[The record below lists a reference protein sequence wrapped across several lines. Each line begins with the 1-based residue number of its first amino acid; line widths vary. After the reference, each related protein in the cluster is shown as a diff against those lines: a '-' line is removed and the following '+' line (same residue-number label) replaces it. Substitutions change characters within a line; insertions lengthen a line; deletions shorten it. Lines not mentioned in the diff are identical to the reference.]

1 MNVTYD
7 ASVDAAYIQIA
18 SSRGGVETILVDDH
32 VAVDID
38 SERRVVGVEILDASS
53 RLDLE
58 DLKSFDFE
66 VYGEQS
72 VYDRHR
78 DAATVRDRRATTT
91 RHGADDAK
99 LSWQGHSMYAG
110 RGVDSRPR
118 LRGDRLCAGIT
129 MALRRPH
136 KGMKMGAG
144 FSVAT

>member
-7 ASVDAAYIQIA
+7 ASVDAANIQIT
-18 SSRGGVETILVDDH
+18 SSRGGVETTLVDDH

-58 DLKSFDFE
+58 DLESFDFE

-78 DAATVRDRRATTT
+78 DAATVRDRRA
-91 RHGADDAK
+91 DYD
-99 LSWQGHSMYAG
+99 
-110 RGVDSRPR
+110 
-118 LRGDRLCAGIT
+118 
-129 MALRRPH
+129 
-136 KGMKMGAG
+136 
-144 FSVAT
+144 